1 MAKICLAADT
11 IYSSAVLC
19 FSTQGRADGH
29 LLLVKY
35 WVGLST
41 SYEPK
46 SKTRAVPLSGRFCQ
60 KLVSRSFSHDP
71 WSAWW
76 NEAVVSEPYLPW
88 VNFNDRPKFWQ
99 HVFRQ
104 FSSLFLLSLSLCI
117 CLCLILPPGE
127 VMRTWMFSYLCDRH
141 LHPPVWWPPSV
152 PFCIF
157 SANHPSL
164 HPPLGDKSRKAV
176 LYSTF
181 NSTSMNQSLAA
192 AARDTFSCFTLGALW

>member
-46 SKTRAVPLSGRFCQ
+46 SKTRAIPLSGRFCQ
-60 KLVSRSFSHDP
+60 KLVSRSFSRDP

-88 VNFNDRPKFWQ
+88 VKLNDRPKFWQ

-104 FSSLFLLSLSLCI
+104 FSSLFLPSFLSVFVFVSSFPPVKWCGRGCFPTSVTDTSIHLSDDHPLSLSASSPLSIHHSIHHWETRVEKLFCT
-117 CLCLILPPGE
+117 LLSTVLLWTKALLLLLEIL
-127 VMRTWMFSYLCDRH
+127 
-141 LHPPVWWPPSV
+141 
-152 PFCIF
+152 
-157 SANHPSL
+157 
-164 HPPLGDKSRKAV
+164 
-176 LYSTF
+176 
-181 NSTSMNQSLAA
+181 LAA
-192 AARDTFSCFTLGALW
+192 LH

>member
-46 SKTRAVPLSGRFCQ
+46 SKTRAIPLSGRFCQ
-60 KLVSRSFSHDP
+60 KLVSRSFSRDP

-88 VNFNDRPKFWQ
+88 VKLNDRPKFWQ

-104 FSSLFLLSLSLCI
+104 FSSLFL
-117 CLCLILPPGE
+117 P
-127 VMRTWMFSYLCDRH
+127 SYLSVFVFVSSFPRWSDADVDVF
-141 LHPPVWWPPSV
+141 LPLWQTPPSTCLMTTLC
-152 PFCIF
+152 PFL
-157 SANHPSL
+157 HLLRYPSIT
-164 HPPLGDKSRKAV
+164 P
-176 LYSTF
+176 STIGR
-181 NSTSMNQSLAA
+181 QE
-192 AARDTFSCFTLGALW
+192 